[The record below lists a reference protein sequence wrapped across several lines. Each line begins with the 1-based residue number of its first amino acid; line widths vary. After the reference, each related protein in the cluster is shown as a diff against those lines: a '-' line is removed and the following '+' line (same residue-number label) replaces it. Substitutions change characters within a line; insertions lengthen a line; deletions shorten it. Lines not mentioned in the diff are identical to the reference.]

1 MAHTEF
7 SAKFDGLNMASK
19 NKVTL
24 ILPESTSDSILGKL
38 VRMKGQQLHVT
49 FEDPQQELD
58 LDAERPERRKMK
70 YTADQHGVV
79 QTVGK
84 QLSIDDVKP
93 ETADGGGQPKPAEV
107 AEGQEGAVSDGQADE
122 AGSDKYAGKEI
133 VITVS
138 SGPVEGQDEDG
149 DKGENLV
156 EFVFPIVNGTG
167 RKPKKYVNGEDMG
180 VVLGG
185 DIKDA
190 IGLEANQGCY
200 AIEDLIGAGGELR
213 DVQGGDLSDS
223 EELDWG
229 SADEEANDDDSRD
242 LSDWEREVPGEGD
255 PDEGG
260 AGEDSAGDEG
270 DAAPADPAEPMDLDT
285 YILTH
290 RPQFEGLEHDY
301 AALFARKKAGE
312 TWKEIASSLGITSKE
327 LSTTWNK
334 YRALV
339 QKCIED
345 ESF

>member
-7 SAKFDGLNMASK
+7 SAKFDGLNMAAK

-24 ILPESTSDSILGKL
+24 ILPESTSDAILGKL

-58 LDAERPERRKMK
+58 LDSERPERRKIV
-70 YTADQHGVV
+70 TDQYGVV
-79 QTVGK
+79 ESTGR
-84 QLSIDDVKP
+84 QLDFGDVKP
-93 ETADGGGQPKPAEV
+93 GDVQAAVAATPAEQ
-107 AEGQEGAVSDGQADE
+107 AETTPETVESADE
-122 AGSDKYAGKEI
+122 YAGKEI
-133 VITVS
+133 VIMVRTGS
-138 SGPVEGQDEDG
+138 EEGQEESG
-149 DKGENLV
+149 DADDSLIEYI
-156 EFVFPIVNGTG
+156 FPIVNSTG
-167 RKPKKYVNGEDMG
+167 RTPKKYINGEDMG

-185 DIKDA
+185 DIKDS
-190 IGLEANQGCY
+190 IGLETNQGCY
-200 AIEDLIGAGGELR
+200 SIEVLIGAGGELR
-213 DVQGGDLSDS
+213 DVQGGDLSES

-229 SADEEANDDDSRD
+229 GADEEANDDDSHD
-242 LSDWEREVPGEGD
+242 LSDWEREVLGEGD
-255 PDEGG
+255 PDQGG
-260 AGEDSAGDEG
+260 AGEGSTG
-270 DAAPADPAEPMDLDT
+270 DAAPTDPAEPMDLDT

-327 LSTTWNK
+327 LSTAWNK

-339 QKCIED
+339 QKRIED

>member
-49 FEDPQQELD
+49 FEDPQQEMD
-58 LDAERPERRKMK
+58 IEERPERRKVT
-70 YTADQHGVV
+70 YTADQNGVV
-79 QTVGK
+79 QSVGK

-107 AEGQEGAVSDGQADE
+107 TEGQEGAESDGQAD
-122 AGSDKYAGKEI
+122 GTVSDEYAGKEI
-133 VITVS
+133 VIAVHTS
-138 SGPVEGQDEDG
+138 LEEGQEEVG
-149 DKGENLV
+149 DADDNLI
-156 EFVFPIVNGTG
+156 EYVFPIVNGTG
-167 RKPKKYVNGEDMG
+167 RTPKKYVNGEDMG
-180 VVLGG
+180 VILGG

-190 IGLEANQGCY
+190 IGLETHQGCY

-229 SADEEANDDDSRD
+229 GADEEVNDDDGRD
-242 LSDWEREVPGEGD
+242 LSNWEREVLGDDEPNEGD
-255 PDEGG
+255 
-260 AGEDSAGDEG
+260 AGESSASDEV
-270 DAAPADPAEPMDLDT
+270 DAAPADPNEPMDLDT

-301 AALFARKKAGE
+301 AALFGRKKAGE

-327 LSTTWNK
+327 LSTAWNK

-339 QKCIED
+339 QKKIED